1 MMREPRGASEKFHEV
16 LPGASGKRPNTTER
30 GKDDYSLIE
39 GLEVVIGQFQL
50 PEHPSHG
57 FDIAVR
63 LNQMGAEQVETQP
76 VSLAEIWM
84 PPRKRYSSQ
93 RRPVEVQRK
102 GELVLDIN
110 TPEEFV
116 VEPKPMELTPI
127 RK

>member
-16 LPGASGKRPNTTER
+16 LPSASGKRPNTTER

-76 VSLAEIWM
+76 VSLVEIWSLRVSAI
-84 PPRKRYSSQ
+84 PVKDARLRCSVKAIWCSTFTRRKNS
-93 RRPVEVQRK
+93 
-102 GELVLDIN
+102 L
-110 TPEEFV
+110 
-116 VEPKPMELTPI
+116 
-127 RK
+127 